1 MTIPPITDET
11 PDDELL
17 NRVRLNSPGN
27 ASHESAKTE
36 LEFRFSR
43 LLTKTVSQLAV
54 VSDRTEKSAQ
64 RMTEF
69 AASTEKSG
77 ARMEW
82 ATWIILAA
90 TLMQLGLVAM
100 PLVRGHYRSTAPS
113 HTTETPAASSQGLS
127 GTTEQSPPIPK
138 TASLDLQEKCA
149 RQSQAA
155 FRRDGFEKEQL
166 ASFSNHYSEKLNR
179 CFVQYD
185 STKGNLVSKVV
196 SDAFEGKVYGSYM
209 WRADKVKKY
218 WEVPPIQCTVTLP
231 SGEEKTCHSSDEFDS
246 LVKEYME

>member
-36 LEFRFSR
+36 LEFPFSR

-155 FRRDGFEKEQL
+155 FRRDGFE
-166 ASFSNHYSEKLNR
+166 
-179 CFVQYD
+179 
-185 STKGNLVSKVV
+185 
-196 SDAFEGKVYGSYM
+196 GKVYGSYM